1 MKKLVIFIMSILA
14 VIPALAQDDDEA
26 LWRYTGKARC
36 LSMIRER

>member
-26 LWRYTGKARC
+26 LTGKARC